1 LLIHVGSEINRR
13 EKDYMKSLLQVAE
26 VHTMVIN
33 DVYMATKAFQMKKQ
47 QASRSLDD
55 MNID

>member
-1 LLIHVGSEINRR
+1 
-13 EKDYMKSLLQVAE
+13 LLQIAE
-26 VHTMVIN
+26 VHTKVIN